1 MNMSSSLPALKGP
14 APPENVSELGDLF
27 IKKGMFVAK
36 DKMKLQRD
44 KLESSMRHSR
54 DNFYQ
59 RSMYSTWG
67 GGPPMWQEPGST
79 GLRLGGKK
87 YVGQQANELSQW
99 MNAEGVTRM
108 KEETNVGVP
117 TVRQVLRV
125 DDRIELEQ
133 MTKRSG
139 GLPGDLE
146 EQDHRMKRDPK
157 ALLRHMVSYR
167 PGAPPG
173 SGGGK

>member
-1 MNMSSSLPALKGP
+1 
-14 APPENVSELGDLF
+14 
-27 IKKGMFVAK
+27 
-36 DKMKLQRD
+36 
-44 KLESSMRHSR
+44 MRHSR
-54 DNFYQ
+54 DGFYS
-59 RSMYSTWG
+59 RTMYSTWSA
-67 GGPPMWQEPGST
+67 GPPQWHEPRAN
-79 GLRLGGKK
+79 GLRLGKQK

-146 EQDHRMKRDPK
+146 QDIKLKRDPN
-157 ALLRHMVSYR
+157 AVLR
-167 PGAPPG
+167 
-173 SGGGK
+173 